1 MKEKELNHL
10 AIILDGNGRW
20 AKNRNMPR
28 SMGHKEGSENVVDI
42 ALYAKQKGIK
52 YLTLYAFSTENWK
65 RPKIEVSAFSG
76 SLRPEELIDW
86 INEIDEYFECE
97 EIKDPDRVRFAKTKL
112 KGHANIWWREVQLE
126 RGRGG
131 KEKITKW
138 NRMVHKLKKQFIKV
152 DYELDMFK
160 KMQALKKTNK
170 SVQRVYRGVL

>member
-65 RPKIEVSAFSG
+65 RPKI
-76 SLRPEELIDW
+76 D
-86 INEIDEYFECE
+86 EI
-97 EIKDPDRVRFAKTKL
+97 I
-112 KGHANIWWREVQLE
+112 
-126 RGRGG
+126 G
-131 KEKITKW
+131 KIYK
-138 NRMVHKLKKQFIKV
+138 R
-152 DYELDMFK
+152 
-160 KMQALKKTNK
+160 
-170 SVQRVYRGVL
+170 